1 MMGDGSHFMEDLLRT
16 NDPKH
21 VKSPKGVERE
31 KSLLDGWRIVHVHSA
46 VRFIEYKK
54 NKAFLRDFLMKK
66 RG

>member
-1 MMGDGSHFMEDLLRT
+1 MMGDGSHFMENLFGT

-21 VKSPKGVERE
+21 VKAAKGIEGE

-46 VRFIEYKK
+46 VRFIECKK

-66 RG
+66 RR